1 MNPTDKAEMQIE
13 EVQDGSAIV
22 QLPENVVA
30 PQQDAQ
36 NVPAEGV
43 DDDFDDDQVQNNAS
57 NAPQDADR
65 EQIREARREERRLK
79 KQLHREKAKESNHL
93 INALKKQNQVLA
105 ERLSIIEKKTSGAEL
120 ARVDKA
126 IEDAGVQVEYA
137 KMKMQE
143 AVASRDGAGVT
154 KAQEMWF
161 EAQRQLES
169 LQSVKKQAVKPQP
182 QYNQN
187 LQIPDPSVQRHVAD
201 WMERNPW
208 YDPNGKDLDSEITQ
222 RIDKKLTEE
231 GYDPASEDYWDE
243 LDDRLAK
250 YMPHKANRVYNDS
263 NTRTSRPRSVMT
275 SSGRETTAT
284 LKPNEMRISPERVT
298 AMKEA
303 GLWDN
308 PKLRQKAIQNYAAW
322 DRQNKQRGQ

>member
-22 QLPENVVA
+22 QLPENEV
-30 PQQDAQ
+30 PPTSDDQ
-36 NVPAEGV
+36 NEPAEGQNDHSDEAETQNRV
-43 DDDFDDDQVQNNAS
+43 GDDD
-57 NAPQDADR
+57 PDR

-93 INALKKQNQVLA
+93 INALKKQNQQLA
-105 ERLSIIEKKTSGAEL
+105 ERLAIIEKKTSGAEL

-143 AVASRDGAGVT
+143 AVSSRDGAGVT

-169 LQSVKKQAVKPQP
+169 LQNVKKQATRPQTHSD
-182 QYNQN
+182 QN
-187 LQIPDPSVQRHVAD
+187 LQIPDPMVQKRVAD

-222 RIDKKLTEE
+222 RIDKKLTDE

-243 LDDRLAK
+243 LDDRLEK
-250 YMPHKANRVYNDS
+250 YMPHKTNRVYNDP
-263 NTRTSRPRSVMT
+263 NVRDKPRPRSVMT
-275 SSGRETTAT
+275 SSGRESTAN
-284 LKPNEMRISPERVT
+284 LKPNEMRISPDRVA

-308 PKLRQKAIQNYAAW
+308 PKLRQKAVQKYAEW